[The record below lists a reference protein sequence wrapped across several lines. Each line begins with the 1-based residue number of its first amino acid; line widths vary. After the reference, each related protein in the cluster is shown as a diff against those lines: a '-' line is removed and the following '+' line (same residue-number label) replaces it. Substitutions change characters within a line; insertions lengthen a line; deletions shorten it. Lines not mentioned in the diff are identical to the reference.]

1 LGFRLSESLLA
12 HDARPEARALPEAQ
26 KHLPKPPIMFTLEE
40 SALLSRM
47 LRFIGWAV
55 LAALVGIVAYLVI
68 W

>member
-1 LGFRLSESLLA
+1 
-12 HDARPEARALPEAQ
+12 
-26 KHLPKPPIMFTLEE
+26 MFTLEE